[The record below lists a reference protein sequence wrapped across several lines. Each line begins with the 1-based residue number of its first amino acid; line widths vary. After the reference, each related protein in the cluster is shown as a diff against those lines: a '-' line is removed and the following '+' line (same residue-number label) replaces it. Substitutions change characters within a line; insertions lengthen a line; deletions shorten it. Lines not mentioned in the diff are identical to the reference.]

1 MQELIAALLSCL
13 LGYLLG
19 AIPTGVL
26 VARVA
31 GRVDLTQ
38 VGSRRTGATNVL
50 RTLGKRAA
58 ALVFLGD
65 FFKGSLAVALGGLL
79 APADGRGMALAGIA
93 AVLGHCYS
101 PFIGFKGGRGVTTGL
116 GSLMMLSW
124 PAALAAAAVGIAAIA
139 LTRYVSLGSILGV
152 VIGSA
157 LLVVLTLT
165 RGGPPAHA
173 LFGVVIGVFIVAAHH
188 DNIGRLLH
196 GTERRLGQRPEVS
209 R

>member
-1 MQELIAALLSCL
+1 MQELFAAL

-19 AIPTGVL
+19 SIPTGVL
-26 VARVA
+26 VARLY
-31 GRVDLTQ
+31 GQTDLTQ

-58 ALVFLGD
+58 VLAFSGD
-65 FFKGSLAVALGGLL
+65 FLKGSLAVALGALL
-79 APADGRGMALAGIA
+79 APTDGRGMALAGIT

-116 GSLMMLSW
+116 GSLFVLS
-124 PAALAAAAVGIAAIA
+124 PLAALVATLVGVLAIA

-152 VIGSA
+152 LTGSL
-157 LLVVLTLT
+157 LLVGLTVT
-165 RGGPPAHA
+165 QSGPPAPA

-188 DNIGRLLH
+188 DNIGRLLR
-196 GTERRLGQRPEVS
+196 GTERRLGQRT
-209 R
+209 